1 MFDVC
6 VRNTATVASPDPTPP
21 DCQNHGV
28 ASTDFDLLLGYR
40 GAQCF
45 DGDLSEVGPELVV
58 VPFWTRDMCD
68 TVIRAAEAAGGFEPN
83 PDDPVPG
90 HEISLA
96 TISPRLYENVM
107 VDLGVR
113 VWPQLQRKWPLIDY
127 CGLRDAFVIRYDMDG
142 QRELRIHH
150 DVAQLSASVKLN
162 DGYTGAEL
170 DFPQQGFRNTDVP
183 VGSLLVWPSLVTHP
197 HQSLPLLGGTK
208 YSLTI
213 WFEIPEHYS

>member
-1 MFDVC
+1 M
-6 VRNTATVASPDPTPP
+6 RTPVGWQTLVVP
-21 DCQNHGV
+21 E
-28 ASTDFDLLLGYR
+28 SDLDLILGYR
-40 GAQCF
+40 GSQNF
-45 DGDLSEVGPELVV
+45 EGDFTEVGPELVV
-58 VPFWTRDMCD
+58 LPFWTRDMCD
-68 TVIRAAEAAGGFEPN
+68 AVIRAAEAAGGFEPN

-113 VWPQLQRKWPLIDY
+113 IWPQLQEKWPLIDY
-127 CGLRDAFVIRYDMDG
+127 CGLRDAFVIKYDLDG
-142 QRELRIHH
+142 QRELRMHH

-162 DGYTGAEL
+162 EGYTGAEL
-170 DFPQQGFRNTDVP
+170 DFPQQNFRNTDVP

-197 HQSLPLLGGTK
+197 HQSLPLLTGTK

-213 WFEIPEHYS
+213 WFEIPEQYG